1 MFLEH
6 EYVVLKKQK
15 INNMKKFKQFT
26 LGLLLTTSFSY
37 ALSQETTTEISDE
50 ELKTFVAVQQE
61 IEQEN
66 VHIQNEMVEVIKNND
81 LTIERFNEIY
91 EGQMNPEKT
100 VEMNDSEKSTYD
112 VVMTEIQKIQ
122 EGFQSKAGDIMNK
135 NNMSPEDYQKVY
147 VTIQSDSSLQD
158 KYQELM
164 EK

>member
-1 MFLEH
+1 
-6 EYVVLKKQK
+6 
-15 INNMKKFKQFT
+15 MKKFKQFT

>member
-1 MFLEH
+1 LEH